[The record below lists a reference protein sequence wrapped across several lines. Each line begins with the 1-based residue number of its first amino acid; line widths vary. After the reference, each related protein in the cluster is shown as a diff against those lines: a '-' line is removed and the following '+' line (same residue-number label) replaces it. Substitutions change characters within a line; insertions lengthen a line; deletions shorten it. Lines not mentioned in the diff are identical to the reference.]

1 MAQGSTGGVE
11 GEIQVKLALS
21 ADDFGRVL
29 ERMGFSPEQA
39 TGMAAGGGEERIR
52 GKPVNLEKSIR
63 TSPTFMSIFKPVAAL
78 MGINLGIQGILGHSR
93 IAGTYL
99 GAMGKMFG
107 AAIDLL
113 LMPFIPL
120 FNVLMLGMSM
130 LVKWLITSGVLE
142 EISKGVI
149 RFMNFVKN
157 EIWPPLQELVEGI
170 KEMDAGKIAGAIW
183 DLGSTTMKAWMQS
196 LINDPLKTIAGTLA
210 AMLVLQKVSSVFGL
224 GKGGG
229 GGLGGVGGPAAGYGL
244 AKTGLLGRFAQA
256 AGITAIAGALSA
268 GPSLADM
275 GWVNILRGKSE
286 SALEK
291 ARDVGL
297 TVAPFMGGIPAVVST
312 GVTLYG
318 GGKRV
323 AGAFDGGGDSNNQKA
338 AQVMAKAD
346 TWNITIHSNDPWAIR
361 QELERLSN
369 NELAKAG
376 WEGK

>member
-1 MAQGSTGGVE
+1 MVTAGTGGVE
-11 GEIQVKLALS
+11 GEIQVKMILS

-29 ERMGFSPEQA
+29 ERMGFSSEQA

-78 MGINLGIQGILGHSR
+78 MGINLGIQGVLGQSR

-120 FNVLMLGMSM
+120 FNVLMIGMSM

-142 EISKGVI
+142 KISEGVI

-170 KEMDAGKIAGAIW
+170 KEMNPGKIAGAIW

-196 LINDPLKTIAGTLA
+196 LVRDPLLTIAGTLA
-210 AMLVLQKVSSVFGL
+210 SMLVLQRISGFLGVGG
-224 GKGGG
+224 GKGGVPG
-229 GGLGGVGGPAAGYGL
+229 GGAVPMLLNKPMIGATGAVIGGLSAYDLATNQDRSRNETLRDIAGTTAGGATLGGSIAGPPGAIVG
-244 AKTGLLGRFAQA
+244 TGLGLGVGVGMEVSSQLYSKAPAPWVSAQTEANRLA
-256 AGITAIAGALSA
+256 A
-268 GPSLADM
+268 PSTF
-275 GWVNILRGKSE
+275 N
-286 SALEK
+286 
-291 ARDVGL
+291 
-297 TVAPFMGGIPAVVST
+297 VVINTS
-312 GVTLYG
+312 
-318 GGKRV
+318 
-323 AGAFDGGGDSNNQKA
+323 
-338 AQVMAKAD
+338 
-346 TWNITIHSNDPWAIR
+346 DPWVMR
-361 QELERLSN
+361 QELERM
-369 NELAKAG
+369 LAKQQADAG
-376 WEGK
+376 REGKP